1 MSSIE
6 IEIIVHF
13 VAIGRI
19 DDHHCLNFLFI
30 MFYSDPVPHI
40 YHGDTSTY
48 TVELIDMMKNNTL
61 KYYGVEIDRNLKYYK
76 DYETTC
82 ARRVK

>member
-1 MSSIE
+1 
-6 IEIIVHF
+6 
-13 VAIGRI
+13 
-19 DDHHCLNFLFI
+19 

-48 TVELIDMMKNNTL
+48 TVEMIDMMKNNTL

-82 ARRVK
+82 ARRVKWMYIHPYIYKRLKWFVKQHQVHKTKW